1 MELEGYVTKT
11 ELARHLRVCTRTID
25 NMMARNDIP
34 YLVLGRI
41 VRFKIS
47 EVDHSSLN
55 PSLLDCPSWREVFF
69 NVINPGR
76 GIASRSFPANFLV
89 KQC

>member
-1 MELEGYVTKT
+1 MELEVYVTKA
-11 ELARHLRVCTRTID
+11 ELARHLRVCKRTID

-47 EVDHSSLN
+47 EVDHALKGKYRIEAAFE
-55 PSLLDCPSWREVFF
+55 L
-69 NVINPGR
+69 
-76 GIASRSFPANFLV
+76 AST
-89 KQC
+89 